1 MASSPSPSPDPDLD
15 PGRHTE
21 PGDVRVILQPHVHET
36 MGTLAAY
43 LGFDHIA
50 NLKQCL
56 FSPLVVMITR
66 LLWPLVYDL
75 SDSSYMDKI
84 FAWFLEI
91 GSDAQFRAHYARSA
105 DVVTTCLRDALANS
119 NVKWE
124 DDDDVA
130 RAIACLLVWASDVL
144 SGAGDMSQ
152 RRASLPG
159 ADVGPLLERRQTSG
173 GQFATLLD
181 AVYGLAGKV
190 TWDGRTLEE
199 AVGVMRLVDKV
210 GKTFHH

>member
-144 SGAGDMSQ
+144 SGPGTCRNAAPRCRVRMWALSWKEDRRPAGN
-152 RRASLPG
+152 SLRCWTPSTVWP
-159 ADVGPLLERRQTSG
+159 AR
-173 GQFATLLD
+173 
-181 AVYGLAGKV
+181 
-190 TWDGRTLEE
+190 
-199 AVGVMRLVDKV
+199 
-210 GKTFHH
+210 